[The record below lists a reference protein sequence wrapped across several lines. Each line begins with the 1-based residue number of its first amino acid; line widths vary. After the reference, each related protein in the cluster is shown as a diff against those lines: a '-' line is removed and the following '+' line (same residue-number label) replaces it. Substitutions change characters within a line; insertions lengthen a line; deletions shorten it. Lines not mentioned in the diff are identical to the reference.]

1 MNYICYNIYIYP
13 HSRVMDRIIIT
24 DKNVCSFYKEH
35 PYIDVN
41 SINRLCVEL
50 LNSAINN
57 SDVSTTNTFHQ
68 TILSELVE
76 NNRAVSLLQDTLASI
91 KTDNIQSFITEMTD
105 IKEDYLDELKT
116 IVITE
121 TTDKITTIMEANN
134 SNLLNKTV
142 DVIRNIIPNI
152 NAKQFDEI
160 NRSLY
165 SFQKAIATD
174 TQTLLKSVD
183 TNSLKDYMNNFEIK
197 SSLMLQNIQQPILSS
212 ITASEERITNNV
224 NSVKDNIT
232 NTDETHKSLFHNMS
246 SILNGEKSNHQ
257 NNLTDTSTSNHFVSF
272 LTKSFAS
279 ADISSKL
286 FGMNSRTTV
295 MKRIR
300 KPDILIQNYEI
311 DTNVSS
317 DEMASFMNV
326 LSDENKC
333 GILISQY
340 SGISNKNDFQI
351 EFHDNNVIIFVH
363 NSEYS
368 NHKIEAA
375 VNIIDHL
382 YSKLH
387 QFNKTGINDDFTI
400 PKDILETINN
410 EYQMFMTQKL
420 SVIDVLK
427 ESQKKVIAQID
438 EIKFPSLDKYLS
450 GKYSAPIIKTGL
462 KCDICKCYSANN
474 LKALAAHKRGCMR
487 KHGLTV
493 KSNTKTGEL
502 SNNRNEICITPISM
516 KEN

>member
-1 MNYICYNIYIYP
+1 
-13 HSRVMDRIIIT
+13 MDRIIIT

-35 PYIDVN
+35 PCIDVN
-41 SINRLCVEL
+41 SVNRLCVEL

-57 SDVSTTNTFHQ
+57 SDVSSTNTFHQ
-68 TILSELVE
+68 MILSELVE
-76 NNRAVSLLQDTLASI
+76 NNRAVSLLQDTLTSI
-91 KTDNIQSFITEMTD
+91 KTDNMQSFITEMTD

-232 NTDETHKSLFHNMS
+232 NTDETNKTLFHNMS

-257 NNLTDTSTSNHFVSF
+257 NNQTNNHFVSF
-272 LTKSFAS
+272 LTKSFGS

-286 FGMNSRTTV
+286 FGMNSPTTV

-300 KPDILIQNYEI
+300 KPDILIQNYEL

-317 DEMASFMNV
+317 DEMASFINV

-382 YSKLH
+382 YLKLR
-387 QFNKTGINDDFTI
+387 QFNKTGVNDDFTI

-462 KCDICKCYSANN
+462 KCDLCKCYSANN

-487 KHGLTV
+487 KHGITV
-493 KSNTKTGEL
+493 KTNTKSREL

>member
-1 MNYICYNIYIYP
+1 M
-13 HSRVMDRIIIT
+13 SSDRIIIT

-35 PYIDVN
+35 PYVDVN

-50 LNSAINN
+50 LNSALNN
-57 SDVSTTNTFHQ
+57 NNEIVTNNFHQ
-68 TILSELVE
+68 KILSEISE
-76 NNRAVSLLQDTLASI
+76 NNRVVSLLQDTMTSM
-91 KTDNIQSFITEMTD
+91 KTDNLHSFITEMTD
-105 IKEDYLDELKT
+105 IKDDYLEELKT
-116 IVITE
+116 MVITE
-121 TTDKITTIMEANN
+121 TTDKITSIMEANN

-142 DVIRNIIPNI
+142 DVIRNIIPNL
-152 NAKQFDEI
+152 NTKQSEDI

-165 SFQKAIATD
+165 SFQKAIASD

-183 TNSLKDYMNNFEIK
+183 THSLKEYMNNFELK
-197 SSLMLQNIQQPILSS
+197 SSLMLQNIQQPILCS

-224 NSVKDNIT
+224 KSIKDNIT
-232 NTDETHKSLFHNMS
+232 DTDEIHKTMFNSIN
-246 SILNGEKSNHQ
+246 SILT
-257 NNLTDTSTSNHFVSF
+257 TDKPIDKNTYKNSTTNYHFISV
-272 LTKSFAS
+272 LTKSFGS
-279 ADISSKL
+279 ADISSKI
-286 FGMNSRTTV
+286 FGMNTPTTV

-300 KPDILIQNYEI
+300 KPDILLQNYEL

-317 DEMASFMNV
+317 DEMASFINII
-326 LSDENKC
+326 SDENKC
-333 GILISQY
+333 GILMSQY

-351 EFHDNNVIIFVH
+351 EFHNNNVIIFVH

-382 YSKLH
+382 YFKLQ

-420 SVIDVLK
+420 AVIDVLK
-427 ESQKKVIAQID
+427 ESQKKVISQID

-450 GKYSAPIIKTGL
+450 GKYSAPIIKSGL
-462 KCDICKCYSANN
+462 KCDICKYYSANN

-493 KSNTKTGEL
+493 KTIAKSHEV
-502 SNNRNEICITPISM
+502 NNRNEFCITPISM
-516 KEN
+516 K

>member
-1 MNYICYNIYIYP
+1 
-13 HSRVMDRIIIT
+13 MDRIIIT

-35 PYIDVN
+35 PHIDVN

-68 TILSELVE
+68 MILSEISE
-76 NNRAVSLLQDTLASI
+76 NNRAVSLIQDTLTSI
-91 KTDNIQSFITEMTD
+91 KSDNLHSFITEMTD
-105 IKEDYLDELKT
+105 IKDDYLDELKT
-116 IVITE
+116 MVITE

-142 DVIRNIIPNI
+142 DVIRTIIPNI
-152 NAKQFDEI
+152 NAKQFEEI

-165 SFQKAIATD
+165 SFQKAIAGD

-183 TNSLKDYMNNFEIK
+183 THSLKDYMNNFEIK

-224 NSVKDNIT
+224 NSVKDNIAT
-232 NTDETHKSLFHNMS
+232 TEETHKTMFHNMS
-246 SILNGEKSNHQ
+246 STLNNEKSKSNIE
-257 NNLTDTSTSNHFVSF
+257 NITNNHFVSF

-286 FGMNSRTTV
+286 FGMNSPTTV

-300 KPDILIQNYEI
+300 KPDVLIHNYEL

-351 EFHDNNVIIFVH
+351 EFHNNNVIIFVH

-382 YSKLH
+382 YFKLH

-400 PKDILETINN
+400 PKDVLEIINN
-410 EYQMFMTQKL
+410 EYQMFITQKL
-420 SVIDVLK
+420 AVIDVLK

-450 GKYSAPIIKTGL
+450 GKYSAPIVKTGL
-462 KCDICKCYSANN
+462 KCDICKFYSANN

-487 KHGLTV
+487 KHGLSV
-493 KSNTKTGEL
+493 KTNEKSREL
-502 SNNRNEICITPISM
+502 SNRNEICITPISM

>member
-1 MNYICYNIYIYP
+1 ME
-13 HSRVMDRIIIT
+13 RIIIT

-68 TILSELVE
+68 KILSEISE
-76 NNRAVSLLQDTLASI
+76 NNRTVSLLHDTLTSI
-91 KTDNIQSFITEMTD
+91 KSDNLHSFITEMTD
-105 IKEDYLDELKT
+105 IKDDYLDELKT
-116 IVITE
+116 MVITE

-142 DVIRNIIPNI
+142 DVIRTIIPNI
-152 NAKQFDEI
+152 NAKQFEEI

-165 SFQKAIATD
+165 SFQKAIAGD

-183 TNSLKDYMNNFEIK
+183 THSLKDYMNNFEIK

-224 NSVKDNIT
+224 NSVKDNIAT
-232 NTDETHKSLFHNMS
+232 TEETHKTMFHNMS
-246 SILNGEKSNHQ
+246 SALNNEKSKSNIE
-257 NNLTDTSTSNHFVSF
+257 NITNNHFVSF

-286 FGMNSRTTV
+286 FGMNTPTTV

-300 KPDILIQNYEI
+300 KPDVLIHNYEL

-333 GILISQY
+333 GILISQH

-351 EFHDNNVIIFVH
+351 EFHNNNVIIFVH

-382 YSKLH
+382 YFKLQ

-400 PKDILETINN
+400 PKDVLEIINN

-420 SVIDVLK
+420 AVIDVLK

-487 KHGLTV
+487 KHGLSV
-493 KSNTKTGEL
+493 KTNEKSREL
-502 SNNRNEICITPISM
+502 SNRNEICITPISM

>member
-1 MNYICYNIYIYP
+1 MEP
-13 HSRVMDRIIIT
+13 LIIT
-24 DKNVCSFYKEH
+24 DEHVCTFYKEH
-35 PYIDVN
+35 PMLDIN
-41 SINRLCVEL
+41 SINRACVQL
-50 LNSAINN
+50 LGPIIGNPDIISTSNFNQQIIRNLADNKKAI
-57 SDVSTTNTFHQ
+57 SVLHETL
-68 TILSELVE
+68 I
-76 NNRAVSLLQDTLASI
+76 SL
-91 KTDNIQSFITEMTD
+91 KTDNLHSVISEITEL
-105 IKEDYLDELKT
+105 KEDYLDELKT
-116 IVITE
+116 MVITE
-121 TTDKITTIMEANN
+121 TTDKITTIIESNN
-134 SNLLNKTV
+134 SNLLNKTI

-152 NAKQFDEI
+152 NAKQFEEI

-165 SFQKAIATD
+165 SFQKAIAGD
-174 TQTLLKSVD
+174 TQSLLKSVD
-183 TNSLKDYMNNFEIK
+183 TQSLKEYMNNFEIK
-197 SSLMLQNIQQPILSS
+197 SSLMLQNIQQPILSF
-212 ITASEERITNNV
+212 ITASEERITTNV
-224 NSVKDNIT
+224 NSVKDNIA
-232 NTDETHKSLFHNMS
+232 NTEEKHHTMFHNMTS
-246 SILNGEKSNHQ
+246 LINADK
-257 NNLTDTSTSNHFVSF
+257 TSTPINNNNNKMTNNHFVSF
-272 LTKSFAS
+272 LTKSFCS
-279 ADISSKL
+279 ADISSRL
-286 FGMNSRTTV
+286 FGMDFPTTV

-300 KPDILIQNYEI
+300 KPDILIQNYEL

-317 DEMASFMNV
+317 DEMASFMNI

-333 GILISQY
+333 GIMISQY

-351 EFHDNNVIIFVH
+351 EFHNNNVIIFVH

-382 YSKLH
+382 YFKLH

-400 PKDILETINN
+400 PKDVLETINN

-420 SVIDVLK
+420 AVIDVLK

-493 KSNTKTGEL
+493 KSNSKTSEL
-502 SNNRNEICITPISM
+502 SNRSEICITPIST

>member
-1 MNYICYNIYIYP
+1 M
-13 HSRVMDRIIIT
+13 SLDRIIIT

-35 PYIDVN
+35 PYVDVN
-41 SINRLCVEL
+41 NINRLCVEL

-57 SDVSTTNTFHQ
+57 SDTSITNTFHQ
-68 TILSELVE
+68 RILSEISE
-76 NNRAVSLLQDTLASI
+76 NNRVVSQLQDTITSI
-91 KTDNIQSFITEMTD
+91 KTDNLHSFITEMTD

-116 IVITE
+116 LVITE

-142 DVIRNIIPNI
+142 DVLRNIIPNI
-152 NAKQFDEI
+152 NTKQFEEI

-165 SFQKAIATD
+165 SFQKAIASD

-183 TNSLKDYMNNFEIK
+183 THSLKEYMNNFEIK

-224 NSVKDNIT
+224 NSVKDNIA
-232 NTDETHKSLFHNMS
+232 NTDESNKNMFHNIN
-246 SILNGEKSNHQ
+246 SILNTDKSTDKTTYT
-257 NNLTDTSTSNHFVSF
+257 NNLTNSHFVSF
-272 LTKSFAS
+272 LTKSFSS

-286 FGMNSRTTV
+286 LGMNTPTTV

-300 KPDILIQNYEI
+300 KPDILLQNYEL

-317 DEMASFMNV
+317 DEMASFINII
-326 LSDENKC
+326 SDENKC
-333 GILISQY
+333 GILMSQY

-351 EFHDNNVIIFVH
+351 EFHNNNVIIFVH

-382 YSKLH
+382 YFKLQ

-420 SVIDVLK
+420 AVIDVLK
-427 ESQKKVIAQID
+427 ESQKKVISQID

-450 GKYSAPIIKTGL
+450 GKYSAPIIKSGL
-462 KCDICKCYSANN
+462 KCDICKYYSANN

-493 KSNTKTGEL
+493 KTIAKSHEV
-502 SNNRNEICITPISM
+502 NNRNEFCITPISM
-516 KEN
+516 K

>member
-1 MNYICYNIYIYP
+1 
-13 HSRVMDRIIIT
+13 MDRIIIT

-35 PYIDVN
+35 PCIDVN
-41 SINRLCVEL
+41 SVNRLCVEL

-57 SDVSTTNTFHQ
+57 SDVSSTNTFHQ
-68 TILSELVE
+68 MILSELVE
-76 NNRAVSLLQDTLASI
+76 NNRAVSLLQDTLTSI
-91 KTDNIQSFITEMTD
+91 KTDNMQSFITEMTD

-116 IVITE
+116 IVITQ

-232 NTDETHKSLFHNMS
+232 NTDETNKTLFHNMS
-246 SILNGEKSNHQ
+246 SILNCDKSNHQ
-257 NNLTDTSTSNHFVSF
+257 NNLTNTSTSNHFVSF

-286 FGMNSRTTV
+286 FGMNSPTTV

-300 KPDILIQNYEI
+300 KPDILIQNYEL

-317 DEMASFMNV
+317 DEMASFVNV

-387 QFNKTGINDDFTI
+387 QFNKTGVNDDYTI

-420 SVIDVLK
+420 AVIDVLK

-493 KSNTKTGEL
+493 KTNTKSREL
-502 SNNRNEICITPISM
+502 SNDRNEICITPISM

>member
-1 MNYICYNIYIYP
+1 
-13 HSRVMDRIIIT
+13 MDRIIIT
-24 DKNVCSFYKEH
+24 DKNICSFYKEH
-35 PYIDVN
+35 PNIDVN
-41 SINRLCVEL
+41 RVNRLCVEL

-68 TILSELVE
+68 MILSEIAE
-76 NNRAVSLLQDTLASI
+76 NNRAVSLLHDTLKSI
-91 KTDNIQSFITEMTD
+91 KTDNLQSFITEMTD

-116 IVITE
+116 MVITE

-212 ITASEERITNNV
+212 ITASEDRITNNV
-224 NSVKDNIT
+224 NSVKDNIANTEET
-232 NTDETHKSLFHNMS
+232 NKNMFHNMS
-246 SILNGEKSNHQ
+246 SILNGEKSNPH
-257 NNLTDTSTSNHFVSF
+257 NNLTNNHFVSF

-286 FGMNSRTTV
+286 FGMNSPTTV

-300 KPDILIQNYEI
+300 KPDILIQNYEL

-317 DEMASFMNV
+317 DEMASFVNV

-340 SGISNKNDFQI
+340 SGISNKNDYQI

-382 YSKLH
+382 YLKLH

-493 KSNTKTGEL
+493 KPNEKSREL
-502 SNNRNEICITPISM
+502 SNRNEICITPISM

>member
-1 MNYICYNIYIYP
+1 MLIYIYIIP
-13 HSRVMDRIIIT
+13 QICEMERIIIT

-68 TILSELVE
+68 KILSEISE
-76 NNRAVSLLQDTLASI
+76 NNRTVSLLHDTLTSI
-91 KTDNIQSFITEMTD
+91 KSDNLHSFITEMTD
-105 IKEDYLDELKT
+105 IKDDYLDELKT
-116 IVITE
+116 MVITE

-142 DVIRNIIPNI
+142 DVIRTIIPNI
-152 NAKQFDEI
+152 NAKQFEEI

-165 SFQKAIATD
+165 SFQKAIAGD

-183 TNSLKDYMNNFEIK
+183 THSLKDYMNNFEIK

-224 NSVKDNIT
+224 NSVKDNIAT
-232 NTDETHKSLFHNMS
+232 TEETHKTMFHNMS
-246 SILNGEKSNHQ
+246 SALNNEKSKSNIE
-257 NNLTDTSTSNHFVSF
+257 NITNNHFVSF

-286 FGMNSRTTV
+286 FGMNTPTTV

-300 KPDILIQNYEI
+300 KPDVLIHNYEL

-351 EFHDNNVIIFVH
+351 EFHNNNVIIFIH

-382 YSKLH
+382 YFKLQ

-400 PKDILETINN
+400 PKDVLEIINN

-420 SVIDVLK
+420 AVIDVLK

-487 KHGLTV
+487 KHGLSV
-493 KSNTKTGEL
+493 KTTEKSREL
-502 SNNRNEICITPISM
+502 SNRNEICITPISM

>member
-1 MNYICYNIYIYP
+1 
-13 HSRVMDRIIIT
+13 MDSLIIN
-24 DKNVCSFYKEH
+24 DAEVCAFYKAH
-35 PYIDVN
+35 PFININ
-41 SINRLCVEL
+41 SINRSCVEL
-50 LNSAINN
+50 LNNVIGKGDVISQNNLNLIISEMTANKNAI
-57 SDVSTTNTFHQ
+57 
-68 TILSELVE
+68 L
-76 NNRAVSLLQDTLASI
+76 LLQDTLTSI
-91 KTDNIQSFITEMTD
+91 KTDNLHSFITEMTD

-116 IVITE
+116 LVITE

-142 DVIRNIIPNI
+142 DVLRNIIPNI
-152 NAKQFDEI
+152 NTKQFEEI

-165 SFQKAIATD
+165 SFQKAIASD

-183 TNSLKDYMNNFEIK
+183 THSLKEYMNNFEIK

-224 NSVKDNIT
+224 NSVKDNIA
-232 NTDETHKSLFHNMS
+232 NTDESNKNMFHNIN
-246 SILNGEKSNHQ
+246 SILNTDKSTDKTTYT
-257 NNLTDTSTSNHFVSF
+257 NNLTNSHFVSF
-272 LTKSFAS
+272 LTKSFSS

-286 FGMNSRTTV
+286 LGMNTPTTV

-300 KPDILIQNYEI
+300 KPDILLQNYEL

-317 DEMASFMNV
+317 DEMASFINII
-326 LSDENKC
+326 SDENKC
-333 GILISQY
+333 GILMSQY

-351 EFHDNNVIIFVH
+351 EFHNNNVIIFVH

-382 YSKLH
+382 YFKLQ

-410 EYQMFMTQKL
+410 EYQMFITQKL
-420 SVIDVLK
+420 AVIDVLK
-427 ESQKKVIAQID
+427 ESQKKVISQID

-450 GKYSAPIIKTGL
+450 GKYSAPIIKSGL
-462 KCDICKCYSANN
+462 KCDICKYYSANN

-487 KHGLTV
+487 KHGLSV
-493 KSNTKTGEL
+493 KTNAKSHEL
-502 SNNRNEICITPISM
+502 HNRNEFCITPISM
-516 KEN
+516 K

>member
-1 MNYICYNIYIYP
+1 
-13 HSRVMDRIIIT
+13 MDRIIIT

-35 PYIDVN
+35 PCIDVN
-41 SINRLCVEL
+41 IVNCLCVEL

-68 TILSELVE
+68 KILSEIAE
-76 NNRAVSLLQDTLASI
+76 NNRAVSLLHDTLKSI
-91 KTDNIQSFITEMTD
+91 KTDNLQSFITEMTD

-116 IVITE
+116 MVITE

-224 NSVKDNIT
+224 NSVKDNIANTEET
-232 NTDETHKSLFHNMS
+232 NKNMFHNMS
-246 SILNGEKSNHQ
+246 SILNGEKSNPH
-257 NNLTDTSTSNHFVSF
+257 NNLTNNHFVSF

-286 FGMNSRTTV
+286 FGMNSPTTV

-300 KPDILIQNYEI
+300 KPDILIQNYEL

-317 DEMASFMNV
+317 DEMASFVNV

-340 SGISNKNDFQI
+340 SGISNKNDYQI

-382 YSKLH
+382 YLKLH

-493 KSNTKTGEL
+493 KPNEKSREL
-502 SNNRNEICITPISM
+502 SNRNEICITPISM